1 MNPAKD
7 AVKGITELFQQELN
21 IKVSSP
27 DTDLIEEGL
36 IDSLMLVT
44 LIMHLESEYG
54 ITVAFEDIELDNF
67 RTVNAIE
74 QFVSSRKLKRC

>member
-1 MNPAKD
+1 MNPVED
-7 AVKGITELFQQELN
+7 AVTAITELFQKELN
-21 IKVSSP
+21 IKVPSS

-36 IDSLMLVT
+36 LDSLMLVS
-44 LIMHLESEYG
+44 LIMHLESQYG

-74 QFVSSRKLKRC
+74 HFVSSRTS